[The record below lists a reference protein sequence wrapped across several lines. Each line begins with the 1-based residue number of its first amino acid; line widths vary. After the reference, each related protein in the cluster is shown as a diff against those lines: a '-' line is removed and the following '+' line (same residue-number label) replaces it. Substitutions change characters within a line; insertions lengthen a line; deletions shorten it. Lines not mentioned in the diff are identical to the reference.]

1 MKIENSAIQLSSQYK
16 MVERYSVKESVRIW
30 IGDRR
35 PDFEEQESA
44 NPTARITVTDSI
56 TLSSMT
62 RASQSMGK
70 IASDDGD
77 GVALTPEMRMIK
89 MIIERMIGREINLGS
104 VKAIQDEGQD
114 VKGQK
119 GQDVAPQAEPRQG
132 YGVEYDYHESYYES
146 EKVSFSAKGVIN
158 TADGEEIKFNMKFRL
173 RREFMV
179 ERNISARFGDAVRLK
194 DPLIINF
201 GGTSAQLTSRRFKF
215 DIDSDGNADQVPF
228 VGANSGFLAID
239 RNHDGKINNGSE
251 LFGPK
256 TGKGFAELAE
266 YDEDH
271 NNWIDENDSIYS
283 KLRIWSKDARG
294 NNSLVS
300 LKQSGVGAIY
310 LGHQYTQFKLNDAQN
325 RTQGQLRASGIYV
338 SERGTVGAIQQVDL
352 ST

>member
-1 MKIENSAIQLSSQYK
+1 MKIENSSILLSSQYK
-16 MVERYSVKESVRIW
+16 MVEKYSVKESVRIW

-35 PDFEEQESA
+35 PNFEEQGSP
-44 NPTARITVTDSI
+44 NLTARIAVTDFV
-56 TLSSMT
+56 TLSGMT
-62 RASQSMGK
+62 QASQSIGK
-70 IASDDGD
+70 IASDDED
-77 GVALTPEMRMIK
+77 DVALTPELRMIK

-104 VKAIQDEGQD
+104 VKAIQDKGYDAKGHD
-114 VKGQK
+114 VE
-119 GQDVAPQAEPRQG
+119 PQAEPRQG

-158 TADGEEIKFNMKFRL
+158 TADGEKINFSVKIRL
-173 RREFMV
+173 RREFMI
-179 ERNISARFGDAVRLK
+179 EQNISARFGDAVTLK
-194 DPLIINF
+194 DPLVINF
-201 GGTSAQLTSRRFKF
+201 GGTSAQLTNRRFSF
-215 DIDSDGNADQVPF
+215 DIDSDGKADRVPF

-256 TGKGFAELAE
+256 TGNGFAELAE
-266 YDEDH
+266 YDADH

-283 KLRIWSKDARG
+283 KLRVWSKDARG

-300 LKQSGVGAIY
+300 LKQRGVGAIY

-325 RTQGQLRASGIYV
+325 KTQGQLRASGIYV
-338 SERGTVGAIQQVDL
+338 NERGTVGTIQQVDL